1 MTNSDKLAILLKRK
15 RGVTAAEVARE
26 LPTTSPH
33 SSISRMQYTHNW
45 TVTKKTR
52 PDGQKIYFGTP
63 PKGTK

>member
-15 RGVTAAEVARE
+15 RGVTAAEVARS

-45 TVTKKTR
+45 TVLKATR
-52 PDGQKIYFGTP
+52 PNGIKVYFGIP
-63 PKGTK
+63 PRGSK